1 MANNNNFLNEIFSS
15 DVFVKNNSNKKSSIY
30 KRELFADMLDDQKK
44 KLRRQLRKNLQ
55 NRFLAT
61 FLVVRKNETELKKL
75 SQIWQEYAPKVYNN
89 VNVICEANTDSDTQ
103 KLIKNFL
110 ECMAKFN
117 GEKKAKTTPKKAKAK
132 KETKVEETKEETKQ

>member
-1 MANNNNFLNEIFSS
+1 MANNNFLNEIFSS

-75 SQIWQEYAPKVYNN
+75 SQIWKEYAPKVYNN
-89 VNVICEANTDSDTQ
+89 VNVICEANTDIDTQ

-110 ECMAKFN
+110 ECMAKFE
-117 GEKKAKTTPKKAKAK
+117 GEKKEKTTTKKAK
-132 KETKVEETKEETKQ
+132 KETKVEEIKKETKQ

>member
-1 MANNNNFLNEIFSS
+1 MANNNFLNEIFSS

-89 VNVICEANTDSDTQ
+89 VNVICEANTDADTQ

-110 ECMAKFN
+110 ECMAKFE
-117 GEKKAKTTPKKAKAK
+117 GEKKAKATPKKAKAK

>member
-30 KRELFADMLDDQKK
+30 KRELFENMLDDQKK

-110 ECMAKFN
+110 ECMAKFG
-117 GEKKAKTTPKKAKAK
+117 GEKKAKTTPKKSKAK
-132 KETKVEETKEETKQ
+132 KETKVEETKEEIKQ